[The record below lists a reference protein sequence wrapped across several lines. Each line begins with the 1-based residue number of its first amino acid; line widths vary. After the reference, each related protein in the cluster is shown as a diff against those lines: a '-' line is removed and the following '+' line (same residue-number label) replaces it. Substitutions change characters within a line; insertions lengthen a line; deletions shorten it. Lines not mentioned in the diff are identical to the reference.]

1 MNRLEI
7 TKDTTDAQI
16 RRFCEENPRMC
27 HKTIIA
33 QARHERRVKRI
44 AHKRATELNEVIR
57 DIGQS
62 NASVNE
68 YWQRVGGHPPPEQ
81 QDQ

>member
-1 MNRLEI
+1 VNRLEI
-7 TKDTTDAQI
+7 TRHTTDAAI
-16 RRFCEENPRMC
+16 TRFCEENPQYSRKVVM
-27 HKTIIA
+27 A

-44 AHKRATELNEVIR
+44 EHRKQW
-57 DIGQS
+57 DIGKS

>member
-7 TKDTTDAQI
+7 TRHTTDAAI
-16 RRFCEENPRMC
+16 IRFCDENPQFSRKVIM
-27 HKTIIA
+27 A
-33 QARHERRVKRI
+33 QAKHERRIKRI
-44 AHKRATELNEVIR
+44 AHRRATELNGVIR